1 MTELHK
7 ILGVSQRASALM
19 QEFGICGNRN
29 VSNLKDEIE
38 ARSKFLN
45 GVHLIKFAWGLIIVV
60 FDNIGFHIR
69 GAQAGY
75 DQYIL
80 ILFIVISYKELKQVG
95 FYTADREKRISRERK
110 VWAEIRNGYTPAM
123 LVANQKDYDALGTR
137 TPLETI
143 EYLLEI
149 HNDLPTYED
158 CVEIER
164 RSTMKTDMKW
174 NKKREMKIE
183 FGKRMAWHSKTV
195 VAEVDESEEDGD
207 EDLPPQDDMED
218 EEVEKEIM
226 GTRTLHDANDV
237 QMDVPM
243 HADLNSTSVT
253 VGIMRMTEN
262 YMYKALSKPNPHVDE
277 EDTIAMIEERLKIE
291 REKKRSMGARIQ

>member
-1 MTELHK
+1 
-7 ILGVSQRASALM
+7 
-19 QEFGICGNRN
+19 
-29 VSNLKDEIE
+29 
-38 ARSKFLN
+38 
-45 GVHLIKFAWGLIIVV
+45 
-60 FDNIGFHIR
+60 
-69 GAQAGY
+69 
-75 DQYIL
+75 
-80 ILFIVISYKELKQVG
+80 
-95 FYTADREKRISRERK
+95 
-110 VWAEIRNGYTPAM
+110 M

-137 TPLETI
+137 TLETI

-237 QMDVPM
+237 HMDVPM
-243 HADLNSTSVT
+243 HADLNSILELGVM
-253 VGIMRMTEN
+253 VPPVRKYVE
-262 YMYKALSKPNPHVDE
+262 L
-277 EDTIAMIEERLKIE
+277 
-291 REKKRSMGARIQ
+291 RIQIRHVGEI

>member
-1 MTELHK
+1 MNLTLTYVATEGVDVGKPQIITVDIPRIDSIMFSEYQMQRLENIFLALH
-7 ILGVSQRASALM
+7 S
-19 QEFGICGNRN
+19 
-29 VSNLKDEIE
+29 
-38 ARSKFLN
+38 
-45 GVHLIKFAWGLIIVV
+45 
-60 FDNIGFHIR
+60 
-69 GAQAGY
+69 
-75 DQYIL
+75 
-80 ILFIVISYKELKQVG
+80 
-95 FYTADREKRISRERK
+95 RIM
-110 VWAEIRNGYTPAM
+110 NH
-123 LVANQKDYDALGTR
+123 D
-137 TPLETI
+137 
-143 EYLLEI
+143 LLECSVEETQSSGHI